1 MYSLLLES
9 YVKDP
14 QEKDKLFR
22 AIQTVDCVKRK
33 ADWAIKWI
41 TRCVHS
47 ARYNT
52 TKCIRWG
59 RGGGRARAGAGA
71 GEELERTSN

>member
-14 QEKDKLFR
+14 AEKDKLFH

-33 ADWAIKWI
+33 ADWAMKWI
-41 TRCVHS
+41 TRWAASGPAGCTTAGVVVAGNKVMHS
-47 ARYNT
+47 QRM
-52 TKCIRWG
+52 
-59 RGGGRARAGAGA
+59 
-71 GEELERTSN
+71 

>member
-14 QEKDKLFR
+14 VEKDKLFH

-33 ADWAIKWI
+33 ADWAMKWI
-41 TRCVHS
+41 
-47 ARYNT
+47 
-52 TKCIRWG
+52 KRWAAWG
-59 RGGGRARAGAGA
+59 DVAGSLA
-71 GEELERTSN
+71 SNA